1 MKEKKSSWTYEKERN
16 SKQIRLVFNL
26 DDPEEAVS
34 YHYLERCVNKSRFIK
49 SLIYDEVVRCAYE
62 QA

>member
-1 MKEKKSSWTYEKERN
+1 MNKKKSSWTYEKERN

-34 YHYLERCVNKSRFIK
+34 YHYLERCANKSGFIK
-49 SLIYDEVVRCAYE
+49 SLIYNEVVRCAYE

>member
-1 MKEKKSSWTYEKERN
+1 MNKKKSSWSYEKERN

-26 DDPEEAVS
+26 DDPAEALS
-34 YHYLERCVNKSRFIK
+34 YHYLERCNNKSGFIK
-49 SLIYDEVVRCAYE
+49 SLIYDEVVRSAYE